1 MSRYISAANCTKK
14 VANRFELVLLAAKRA
29 RQLDN
34 GCPSL
39 IEKQNHKNTIV
50 SLNEIMTDKVTSE
63 NVNSLDTKTAN
74 YKIEHT

>member
-14 VANRFELVLLAAKRA
+14 VANRFELVILAAKRA

-50 SLNEIMTDKVTSE
+50 SLNEIMTDKVTVE
-63 NVNSLDTKTAN
+63 NVNTLDNKTAS
-74 YKIEHT
+74 YTIEHS

>member
-14 VANRFELVLLAAKRA
+14 VANRFELVILAAKRA

-50 SLNEIMTDKVTSE
+50 SLNEIMSDKVTE
-63 NVNSLDTKTAN
+63 NVNT
-74 YKIEHT
+74 H